1 MGEGSGGVTD
11 REVNGVQNK
20 GCCRVLFLLLPEPAF
35 LLEAIRTSAGE
46 VALPT
51 CDAPGL
57 PQEVD
62 VEVSSSRTP

>member
-1 MGEGSGGVTD
+1 MGEGRGEVTD

-20 GCCRVLFLLLPEPAF
+20 GRCRVLFLLLPEPAL
-35 LLEAIRTSAGE
+35 LLETIRTRAGE
-46 VALPT
+46 VALPA

-62 VEVSSSRTP
+62 VEVSSSGTP

>member
-20 GCCRVLFLLLPEPAF
+20 GRCRVLFLLLPEPAF

-51 CDAPGL
+51 CNAPGL